1 MEEWKTIEGYDG
13 RYEVSSHGRIRSVS
27 MFLGNHI
34 YHGKVLSPT
43 IATNGYLKVNLILR
57 GKKKTC
63 LVHRLVAKAFI
74 ENRKNLPQVNHKDE
88 IKTNN
93 NVDNLECSNGWVNDI
108 KSPNDCNGIDCGT
121 NEELFL
127 AIAALRDDTDD
138 SQWFVYP
145 PENTWFICDDDD
157 INYARANIRDSVQAA
172 WFHCSHKATVE
183 ELIEHFK
190 EKE

>member
-74 ENRKNLPQVNHKDE
+74 ENRKIYHK
-88 IKTNN
+88 
-93 NVDNLECSNGWVNDI
+93 
-108 KSPNDCNGIDCGT
+108 
-121 NEELFL
+121 
-127 AIAALRDDTDD
+127 
-138 SQWFVYP
+138 
-145 PENTWFICDDDD
+145 
-157 INYARANIRDSVQAA
+157 
-172 WFHCSHKATVE
+172 
-183 ELIEHFK
+183 
-190 EKE
+190 

>member
-43 IATNGYLKVNLILR
+43 MATNGYLKVNLILR

-88 IKTNN
+88 IKPIIMLTI
-93 NVDNLECSNGWVNDI
+93 SNGVANRI
-108 KSPNDCNGIDCGT
+108 IVTTVKGI
-121 NEELFL
+121 F
-127 AIAALRDDTDD
+127 
-138 SQWFVYP
+138 Y
-145 PENTWFICDDDD
+145 
-157 INYARANIRDSVQAA
+157 
-172 WFHCSHKATVE
+172 
-183 ELIEHFK
+183 
-190 EKE
+190 

>member
-1 MEEWKTIEGYDG
+1 MEERKTIEGYDG

-63 LVHRLVAKAFI
+63 LVHRLVTKAFI

-93 NVDNLECSNGWVNDI
+93 NVDNLEWCSESYNCNYGKRNFLLIEKTRKPVLQLSVDGNLINRFEVLNDASRI
-108 KSPNDCNGIDCGT
+108 TGI
-121 NEELFL
+121 N
-127 AIAALRDDTDD
+127 AAH
-138 SQWFVYP
+138 
-145 PENTWFICDDDD
+145 ICDVCKGKRKLAGGYVWK
-157 INYARANIRDSVQAA
+157 YATSNV
-172 WFHCSHKATVE
+172 
-183 ELIEHFK
+183 
-190 EKE
+190 

>member
-43 IATNGYLKVNLILR
+43 IAPNGYLKVNLILR

-74 ENRKNLPQVNHKDE
+74 ENRKNLPQVNHK
-88 IKTNN
+88 
-93 NVDNLECSNGWVNDI
+93 NVSTSANGWKMYVEKYL
-108 KSPNDCNGIDCGT
+108 KS
-121 NEELFL
+121 
-127 AIAALRDDTDD
+127 A
-138 SQWFVYP
+138 
-145 PENTWFICDDDD
+145 PENS
-157 INYARANIRDSVQAA
+157 RKVG
-172 WFHCSHKATVE
+172 H
-183 ELIEHFK
+183 L
-190 EKE
+190 

>member
-57 GKKKTC
+57 GKKKPC

-74 ENRKNLPQVNHKDE
+74 ENRKNLPQVNHK
-88 IKTNN
+88 
-93 NVDNLECSNGWVNDI
+93 NVSTSANGWKMYVEKYL
-108 KSPNDCNGIDCGT
+108 KS
-121 NEELFL
+121 
-127 AIAALRDDTDD
+127 A
-138 SQWFVYP
+138 
-145 PENTWFICDDDD
+145 PENS
-157 INYARANIRDSVQAA
+157 RKVG
-172 WFHCSHKATVE
+172 H
-183 ELIEHFK
+183 L
-190 EKE
+190 